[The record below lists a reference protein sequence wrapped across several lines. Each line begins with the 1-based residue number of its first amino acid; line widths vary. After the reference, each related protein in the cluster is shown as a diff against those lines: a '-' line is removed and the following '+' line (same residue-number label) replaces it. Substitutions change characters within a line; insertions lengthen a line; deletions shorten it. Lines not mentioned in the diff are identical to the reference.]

1 MAKTLENLRP
11 GMNLTLIS
19 YRSLLC
25 GLKSGIVD
33 VAEWRHEE
41 INREYP
47 MPKFLVCATG
57 LDTADNTKQAGAAS
71 RDARS

>member
-1 MAKTLENLRP
+1 
-11 GMNLTLIS
+11 MNLTSIS
-19 YRSLLC
+19 YKSLLC
-25 GLKSGIVD
+25 GLEPGIID